1 MTISTC
7 KWPEDID
14 DVLEERELTIEA
26 YKDYRDTVFY
36 NQDKKIK
43 RAI

>member
-1 MTISTC
+1 MENI
-7 KWPEDID
+7 KDWNK
-14 DVLEERELTIEA
+14 RELTIEA